1 MKTIK
6 NFLYLTK
13 WCFVNLIIAII
24 IFLILYFTKIEKDYG
39 VIETNVSL
47 LGFSLAAIGIFFAL
61 PLRKE
66 IRERLHQF
74 QYDKVIVI
82 LMFVGMM
89 SFLIG
94 IIFYLFLDIFAVN
107 ILFLFYGILQEL
119 VATFYITKLFI
130 KGR

>member
-89 SFLIG
+89 SF
-94 IIFYLFLDIFAVN
+94 
-107 ILFLFYGILQEL
+107 
-119 VATFYITKLFI
+119 
-130 KGR
+130 